1 MAAVDAKEET
11 LDDVDE
17 NAVIKLKSKEGTLL
31 EISKKAALQSKFI
44 KNATETDKDCTEVHL
59 QHVETPILE
68 KVIEYLKYH
77 YNNPAKPIP
86 KPLTSNNLRDF
97 VDEWDAKFSE
107 TDQDTMFKVLLAAN
121 YMDIQPLLLLQCAKV
136 ASLMRG
142 KTPEDIRKTFN
153 IRSDYTPEEE
163 EQVRKEYKD
172 LLE

>member
-1 MAAVDAKEET
+1 MSDIKEES
-11 LDDVDE
+11 LDDIDE
-17 NAVIKLKSKEGTLL
+17 NAIIKLKSKEGTLL
-31 EISKKAALQSKFI
+31 EIPKKAALQSRFI
-44 KNATETDKDCTEVHL
+44 KNAIETDKDATEVHL
-59 QHVETPILE
+59 QHVETHVLQ
-68 KVIEYLKYH
+68 KVIDYLKNH
-77 YNNPAKPIP
+77 LNNPAKPIP

-97 VDEWDAKFSE
+97 VDDWDAKFTD

-142 KTPEDIRKTFN
+142 KTPEEIRKTFN

-163 EQVRKEYKD
+163 EQVRREYKD